1 MKYDISEL
9 ERILNLAEA
18 ALDTGTEFLFI
29 SPNRLHNLI
38 TRLIDLEEMAD
49 KFIQEIPEKT
59 FDA

>member
-49 KFIQEIPEKT
+49 KLIPEISDKT

>member
-1 MKYDISEL
+1 MKYEIAEL

-49 KFIQEIPEKT
+49 KLIPEISDKT

>member
-49 KFIQEIPEKT
+49 KFVQEIPEKT

>member
-38 TRLIDLEEMAD
+38 NRLIELEEILE
-49 KFIQEIPEKT
+49 KFTPEITEKT

>member
-49 KFIQEIPEKT
+49 NFIQEIPEKT